1 MDARLIQFHIT
12 PKLEGQTQEELRQ
25 TPSGFNME
33 FIAKEK
39 YISENLQ
46 GVPQF
51 RREYRHSLNHVIDQF
66 NEYYQWH
73 TEKAAKMK
81 HYGDSFGRLE
91 DLSDATKYLASLLKS
106 EFLVPNE
113 LELIDIQIVGQFSV
127 YESGGDTDLKKQ
139 ADQIREASIRE
150 IQKKMAARQPA
161 PNQPGQPGRPVAM
174 HFPNREP
181 RA

>member
-12 PKLEGQTQEELRQ
+12 PKLEGETAEDQRQ
-25 TPSGFNME
+25 NPSGFNME

-39 YISENLQ
+39 FISENLQ
-46 GVPQF
+46 GIPQF
-51 RREYRHSLNHVIDQF
+51 RREYRRTLNHVVDQF

-73 TEKAAKMK
+73 TEKEAKMK

-127 YESGGDTDLKKQ
+127 YESESDTDLKKQ
-139 ADQIREASIRE
+139 AEQIREESIRE
-150 IQKKMAARQPA
+150 MQKKMVSRRS
-161 PNQPGQPGRPVAM
+161 QPGQPGRPVAM
-174 HFPNREP
+174 HFPNQEP
-181 RA
+181 QA

>member
-25 TPSGFNME
+25 NPSGFNME

-51 RREYRHSLNHVIDQF
+51 RREYRHSLNHVVDQF

-127 YESGGDTDLKKQ
+127 YEGGSDTELKKQ
-139 ADQIREASIRE
+139 ADHIL
-150 IQKKMAARQPA
+150 
-161 PNQPGQPGRPVAM
+161 
-174 HFPNREP
+174 
-181 RA
+181 